1 MNIEVLRYFIELA
14 HEGSFN
20 KAAKRLFISQQGL
33 NRAIS
38 ALEAKLGAT
47 LIERGPDGVSLTPE
61 GSILLAHAN
70 AIVDDYRSMTDE
82 ILSYRISKNAA
93 SMERLHITI
102 TPYLAA
108 VGMDRIWDTASMD
121 IASIRELPLHRILE
135 EAPVS
140 GPDDLFVADLFL
152 KTRRKIREDESIG
165 FEPVFATR
173 IGIIRSKTFPWNK
186 EGPLHCEDVSE
197 LPVAYTSD
205 STNTGLVAYLFKNV
219 PLKNACLQSS
229 SLSTLLEWVHERR
242 TVSLFDSFAFYRL
255 QKLAPAEVD
264 DLLFIPFADEEAVD
278 TVGYLYR
285 SDEPPSDVTRGS
297 IANSRLIFA
306 RDSADYLR
314 QYPLPK
320 DF

>member
-47 LIERGPDGVSLTPE
+47 LIERGPAGVSLTPE

-82 ILSYRISKNAA
+82 ILSYRISKIAA

-135 EAPVS
+135 EVPVS

-165 FEPVFATR
+165 FE
-173 IGIIRSKTFPWNK
+173 PWNK

-255 QKLAPAEVD
+255 QQLAPAEVD

-285 SDEPPSDVTRGS
+285 SDEPPSDVARGS